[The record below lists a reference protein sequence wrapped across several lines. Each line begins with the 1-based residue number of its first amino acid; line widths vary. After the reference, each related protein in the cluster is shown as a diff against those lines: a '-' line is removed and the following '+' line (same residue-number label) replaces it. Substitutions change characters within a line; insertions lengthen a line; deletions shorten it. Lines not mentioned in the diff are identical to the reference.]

1 LTVLFTAA
9 STQAEARLK
18 WLDRQPEFAPPP
30 YRQLAKVLRELGDDD
45 GAKCVLHEL
54 ETRTRVL
61 RRRSLNWPLRWF
73 RFGEDVFSDA
83 TVGYGIHPGSR
94 AVFVGIDS
102 SGLARALAGTTDEG
116 DGANG

>member
-1 LTVLFTAA
+1 VFFRGAQSDGEVNLVRISIGGNLDCAGGTFTNPGGKAVNA
-9 STQAEARLK
+9 DNAEIKGNVFLR
-18 WLDRQPEFAPPP
+18 DGFN
-30 YRQLAKVLRELGDDD
+30 AKSRRD
-45 GAKCVLHEL
+45 
-54 ETRTRVL
+54 L
-61 RRRSLNWPLRWF
+61 RRRKLGWF

-83 TVGYGIHPGSR
+83 TVGYGIYPGSR